1 MMVNNSQ
8 LKVALVTETLW
19 KMGGANRVLE
29 VFAKMF
35 PQADI
40 YSLYGDKKNL
50 SKELQKHRIIFS
62 KLNNRLGAKKF
73 FRYTLHLL
81 PNHIERFDFSDY
93 DLVISSSS
101 NVAIGV
107 VTPSKCLHVAYV
119 HTPTRYLWD
128 LRTLSIFNFRGL
140 KRTIVD
146 FLLVFIRLWETSA
159 ASRPDIMIANS
170 QFVADRIYKY
180 WRRNVDAVITPP
192 ITFYDG
198 KIFERKEKYII
209 AGAPFEFNKKG
220 DFLLDCLAGSDI
232 KVKLIGEGSMRAKLQ
247 RRYLRYQNIEFLE
260 NVSDSEKY
268 ELFAHAACFVVPGV
282 EDFGIFPL
290 EAMSAGCPVL
300 AYKGGGILENLKEGV
315 NGYLFDRWEK
325 DIFLKQLKKVF
336 NTNWDYEEISR
347 SVRKINNTK
356 EMFKKRIEDI
366 ITF

>member
-1 MMVNNSQ
+1 MMKNSSQ

-29 VFAKMF
+29 VFAKMY

-40 YSLYGDKKNL
+40 YSLYGDTKNL
-50 SKELQKHRIIFS
+50 SKELQRHKIIFS
-62 KLNNRLGAKKF
+62 KLNHRLGARQF

-81 PNHIERFDFSDY
+81 PNYIERFDFSDY

-101 NVAIGV
+101 NVAMGV

-128 LRTLSIFNFRGL
+128 LKDMGTPKLGNL
-140 KRTIVD
+140 KHALAS
-146 FLLVFIRLWETSA
+146 FLLTFIRIWEVSA
-159 ASRPDIMIANS
+159 ANRPDIMIANS

-180 WRRNVDAVITPP
+180 WRRKVDAVISPP

-198 KIFERKEKYII
+198 EIFEKKERYIV

-232 KVKLIGEGSMRAKLQ
+232 KVKLMGEGSMRVKLQ
-247 RRYLRYQNIEFLE
+247 RRYSRYSNIEFLE
-260 NVSDSEKY
+260 NVSDREKY
-268 ELFAHAACFVVPGV
+268 KLFAHASCFVVPGV

-300 AYKGGGILENLKEGV
+300 AYKEGGILENLREGV
-315 NGYLFDRWEK
+315 NGYFFDRWEK
-325 DIFLKQLKKVF
+325 ELFLEQLGNVL
-336 NTNWDYEEISR
+336 NTKWDYVGISKSVKGRNSTEEIFR
-347 SVRKINNTK
+347 
-356 EMFKKRIEDI
+356 KRIEDI